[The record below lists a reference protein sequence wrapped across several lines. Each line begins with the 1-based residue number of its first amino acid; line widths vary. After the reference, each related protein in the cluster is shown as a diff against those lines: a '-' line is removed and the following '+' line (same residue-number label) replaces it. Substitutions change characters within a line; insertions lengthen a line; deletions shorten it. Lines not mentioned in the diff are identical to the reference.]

1 MNDQQSVLVYVNG
14 KLLPKEDASVS
25 VYDSGFLYG
34 DAVFEGIRAY
44 NSRIFRL
51 DKHIDRLFDS
61 AHALQIEIGMSKDQV
76 KEAVLKTVRAN
87 KLTDAHIKPIVSR
100 GRKVKSGLDPRLA
113 KSGTTFVIIAEPKD
127 PTLSKAGVKMI
138 ASSYRRNPPECLD
151 AKVKCCNYLNN
162 ILAKLEAIR
171 AGVDDALMLDTR
183 GFVAELSAT
192 NIFIAKNS
200 KLLTPYPHSC
210 LDGITRATV
219 IDLARQN
226 GIDTSERDITLAEV
240 YTADECFATGTAA
253 EIAPVVEVNGRT
265 IGDGNKGPITS
276 RITEWFTALVT
287 TTGTQI

>member
-1 MNDQQSVLVYVNG
+1 MNDQRSILVYVNG

-34 DAVFEGIRAY
+34 DGVFEGIRAY
-44 NSRIFRL
+44 NGRIFKL
-51 DKHIDRLFDS
+51 DEHIDRLFDS
-61 AHALQIEIGMSKDQV
+61 AHALQIEIRMSKDQV

-127 PTLSKAGVKMI
+127 PTLSKAGVRVI

-171 AGVDDALMLDTR
+171 AGVDDALMLDTH
-183 GFVAELSAT
+183 GFVAELSGT
-192 NIFIAKNS
+192 NIFIAKKG
-200 KLLTPYPHSC
+200 KLLTPYPYSC
-210 LDGITRATV
+210 LNGITRATV

-226 GIDTSERDITLAEV
+226 GIDTSESNITLAEV

-276 RITEWFTALVT
+276 RITEWFAALVT